1 MCPIMLPLI
10 GKIVRFSVNPVG
22 GWLLV
27 AIVALVVLLLV
38 FRGTTHRVSAGRR
51 RWLMVLR
58 LAAGVLLLFALLRP
72 SMVWIEITRRLA
84 TLVVLLDGSRS
95 MQVADEVGKRS
106 RWQAAQAALQE
117 SLPALQELAK
127 MVQVKVYTFD
137 EKLRPV
143 PTSASGLELESVP
156 VGEQTAMGAALDEM
170 LKQHAG
176 ERLVGVVLLG
186 DGAQR
191 ANAPLDLPP
200 QVAARRLADLGFK
213 LYTVAFG
220 QARGVGDAR
229 DIAVEDLITNQTVYV
244 KNVLPI
250 SGDVRSEGFAGQSLA
265 VRLLWEEAPGE
276 MRPVAAQQVTV
287 REGNEQLPYEFS
299 YEPQTPGEYK
309 LTIEVEPQPR
319 ELLTTNNRISTFVTV
334 LKGGLNVLYLCGEPL
349 PEQKFI
355 RWALDTSPDIKL
367 DYLYIRANAL
377 GTRPPDLMERLQP
390 GKYDV
395 YLIGALDSSAFSRE
409 ELQRLAD
416 TIDSG
421 AGFMMMGGAHS
432 FGAGRYRGTPL
443 ERVLPIQIHPTEG
456 QDFGAELRSDLHIL
470 DKVQMLPTAIGLR
483 QSLLQL
489 APGEQNRT
497 AWQQLPPL
505 DGANRFAGLAPGA
518 VVLAETQNK
527 APLLVARE
535 YGRGRVLAFAGD
547 TTWKWWLAGHQ
558 ALHKRFW
565 RQTVLW
571 LARKDETAENRV
583 WIKLDQRR
591 FRPGSRV
598 EFSAGAETADGE
610 PVPDAVLHAEIIA
623 PNGNRHRIALRRQAE
638 LHLGAYLNTQIP
650 GDYTIVVEARQGE
663 TPLGSS
669 RARFLVYEQDLELDN
684 PAADP
689 SLLASLSAITGVDRP
704 LTPEQLPRLLAE
716 LQKQTEKLKVETQ
729 VRHTL
734 YDNWLLLLAFV
745 ALLCTEWYLRKRW
758 GLV

>member
-1 MCPIMLPLI
+1 MPLVA
-10 GKIVRFSVNPVG
+10 KIVRVSADPVG
-22 GWLLV
+22 GW
-27 AIVALVVLLLV
+27 ASAAAVALAVLLLV
-38 FRGTTHRVSAGRR
+38 WLATTRRVSPARR
-51 RWLMVLR
+51 RWLMTLR
-58 LAAGVLLLFALLRP
+58 LGAGLLLLLTWLRP

-84 TLVVLLDGSRS
+84 TLAVLLDSSRS
-95 MQVADEVGKRS
+95 MQVADEAGKRT

-117 SLPALQELAK
+117 AQPALRELAK
-127 MVQVKVYTFD
+127 TVQVKVYTFD
-137 EKLRPV
+137 DKLRPV
-143 PTSASGLELESVP
+143 PFSDSGLELESTP
-156 VGEQTAMGAALDEM
+156 LGEQTAMGAALDEL

-176 ERLVGVVLLG
+176 ERLVGVLLLG

-229 DIAVEDLITNQTVYV
+229 DIALEELITNPTVYV
-244 KNVLPI
+244 KNVLPV
-250 SGDVRSEGFAGQSLA
+250 SGTLRSEGFAGQPLA
-265 VRLLWEEAPGE
+265 VRLLWEESPGN
-276 MRPVAAQQVTV
+276 MRPVAALPLTP
-287 REGNEQLPYEFS
+287 REGSEQLPYEFS

-309 LTIEVEPQPR
+309 LTVEVEPQPR

-334 LKGGLNVLYLCGEPL
+334 LKGGLSVLYLCGEPL

-367 DYLYIRANAL
+367 DYVYIRANVPS
-377 GTRPPDLMERLQP
+377 TRPPDLLQRLQP

-395 YLIGALDSSAFSRE
+395 YLIGSLDASAFSRE

-416 TIDSG
+416 TIDAG
-421 AGFMMMGGAHS
+421 AGFMMLGGAHS

-456 QDFGAELRSDLHIL
+456 QDFNAELRSDLHL
-470 DKVQMLPTAIGLR
+470 LGKLQMLPTTIGLR

-489 APGEQNRT
+489 APGEQNRA
-497 AWQQLPPL
+497 AWAQLPPL
-505 DGANRFAGLAPGA
+505 EGANRFAGVQPGA
-518 VVLAETQNK
+518 VVLAETQEK

-565 RQTVLW
+565 RQSVLW

-583 WIKLDQRR
+583 WVKLDQRR

-598 EFSAGAETADGE
+598 EFSAGAETPEGE
-610 PVPDAVLHAEIIA
+610 PLPDAVLQAEIMA
-623 PNGNRHRIALRRQAE
+623 PDGTRRRVTLRRQDQ
-638 LHLGAYLNTQIP
+638 LHQGTYLDTRLP
-650 GDYTIVVEARQGE
+650 GDYTIVVEARQGD
-663 TPLGSS
+663 TPLGSA

-689 SLLASLSAITGVDRP
+689 GLLASLSAITGVDRP
-704 LTPEQLPRLLAE
+704 ITPEELPRLLE
-716 LQKQTEKLKVETQ
+716 QLQKETEKLEVETQ
-729 VRHTL
+729 VRRTL
-734 YDNWLLLLAFV
+734 YDNWLLLVLFV
-745 ALLCTEWYLRKRW
+745 AVLCCEWYLRKRW

>member
-1 MCPIMLPLI
+1 MPPLL
-10 GKIVRFSVNPVG
+10 GKVVRLSLNPVG
-22 GWLLV
+22 GWPLIALV
-27 AIVALVVLLLV
+27 AVGVLLLV
-38 FRGTTHRVSAGRR
+38 GLATTHRVAPARR

-58 LAAGVLLLFALLRP
+58 LGAGLLLLCALLRP
-72 SMVWIEITRRLA
+72 SMVWIETTRRQA

-95 MQVADEVGKRS
+95 MHVADEVGKRT

-117 SLPALQELAK
+117 ALPAMRELAK
-127 MVQVKVYTFD
+127 LVQVKVYTFD

-143 PTSASGLELESVP
+143 AMSADGLELESVP
-156 VGEQTAMGAALDEM
+156 AGQQTAMGAALDEM

-220 QARGVGDAR
+220 QARGIGEAR

-250 SGDVRSEGFAGQSLA
+250 SGTLRSEGFAGQPLA

-276 MRPVAAQQVTV
+276 MRPVAAQQLTPG
-287 REGNEQLPYEFS
+287 EGSQQLAYEFN
-299 YEPQTPGEYK
+299 YEPPVPGEYK
-309 LTIEVEPQPR
+309 LTVEVEPQPR

-355 RWALDTSPDIKL
+355 RWALDSSPDIKL
-367 DYLYIRANAL
+367 DYLYIRANVP
-377 GTRPPDLMERLQP
+377 GTRPPDLPERLEP

-395 YLIGALDSSAFSRE
+395 YLISSLAASAFTRE
-409 ELQRLAD
+409 ELRRLAD
-416 TIDSG
+416 AIDAG
-421 AGFMMMGGAHS
+421 AGFMMIGGAHS

-443 ERVLPIQIHPTEG
+443 EQVLPIQIHPTEG
-456 QDFGAELRSDLHIL
+456 QDFNAELRSDLHL
-470 DKVQMLPTAIGLR
+470 LGAQQMRPTAIGLR

-489 APGEQNRT
+489 APGEQNQA

-505 DGANRFAGLAPGA
+505 DGANRFAGIQEGA
-518 VVLAETQNK
+518 VVLAETQDK

-535 YGRGRVLAFAGD
+535 FGRGRVLAFAGD
-547 TTWKWWLAGHQ
+547 STWKWWLAGHQ
-558 ALHKRFW
+558 TLHRRFW

-571 LARKDETAENRV
+571 LARKDETSENRV
-583 WIKLDQRR
+583 WVKLDQRR

-598 EFSAGAETADGE
+598 EFSAGAESPEGA
-610 PVPDAVLHAEIIA
+610 PLPDAVLHAEITA
-623 PNGNRHRIALRRQAE
+623 PDGSSRRLTLRRQGD
-638 LHLGAYLNTQIP
+638 LHLGAYLDTRMP
-650 GDYTIVVEARQGE
+650 GDYSIVVEARQAE

-689 SLLASLSAITGVDRP
+689 SLLASLSAITGVERP
-704 LTPEQLPRLLAE
+704 IAPEQLPRLLEE
-716 LQKQTEKLKVETQ
+716 LQKQADKLEVETQ
-729 VRHTL
+729 VRRTL
-734 YDNWLLLLAFV
+734 YDNWLLLVAFV
-745 ALLCTEWYLRKRW
+745 TLLCLEWYLRKRW